1 MFYNQL
7 KQKPAR
13 LRYKVAIKKLHLSSW
28 NLQCYQSQCR
38 NMTKQQ
44 SLESRKNVDACCN
57 STILT
62 AHLTSLQF
70 QGPLGNPTTKCSS
83 DPLND

>member
-1 MFYNQL
+1 MH
-7 KQKPAR
+7 
-13 LRYKVAIKKLHLSSW
+13 LRNW

-38 NMTKQQ
+38 NTSKQQ
-44 SLESRKNVDACCN
+44 SLKCRGNVDTCWN

-70 QGPLGNPTTKCSS
+70 QGPLGNLQPSAQVIPLTT
-83 DPLND
+83 N